1 MTGPAAVRVRV
12 RTPTNPAADRVRITG
27 VHDMDRMTRTADGIG
42 DPPDRGTSPP
52 TGPTPEWVVL
62 VLHGGR
68 QSSTAPTRPW
78 QLAYQRM
85 IPLART
91 LHRAVAGRGTAV
103 WQLRNRV
110 RGWNEPERDA
120 VVDARVALAE
130 IRRRHRDA
138 RVVVV
143 GHSMGGRA
151 ALRIAGD
158 ERVEAVCALAPWIE
172 DDEPVAHLSG
182 CSVLLA
188 HGDRDR
194 TTSPTRSAEFA
205 TRARAAGCD
214 ARFVRVRS
222 DGHAMVRRGRF
233 WSCLVRDFVVAT
245 VQAGTAVQEGRR

>member
-1 MTGPAAVRVRV
+1 MTGPPAVRVRV
-12 RTPTNPAADRVRITG
+12 RTPTSPAADRVRITD
-27 VHDMDRMTRTADGIG
+27 VHDIDRMTRKADGLRDHPG
-42 DPPDRGTSPP
+42 HGASPP
-52 TGPTPEWVVL
+52 TDSAPEWVVL

-68 QSSTAPTRPW
+68 ESSTAPTRPW

-91 LHRAVAGRGTAV
+91 LHRAVAGRGAAV

-130 IRRRHRDA
+130 IRRRHPDA

-151 ALRIAGD
+151 ALRIAGE

-194 TTSPTRSAEFA
+194 TTSRTRCAEFT

-214 ARFVRVRS
+214 ACFIRVS
-222 DGHAMVRRGRF
+222 GDGHAMVRRARF
-233 WSCLVRDFVVAT
+233 WSSLVRDFVVAT
-245 VQAGTAVQEGRR
+245 VQEGDR